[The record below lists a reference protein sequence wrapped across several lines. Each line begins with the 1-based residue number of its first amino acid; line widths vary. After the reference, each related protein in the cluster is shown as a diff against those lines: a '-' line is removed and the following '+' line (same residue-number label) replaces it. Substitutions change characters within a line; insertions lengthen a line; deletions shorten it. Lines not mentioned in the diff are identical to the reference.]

1 MEPNKD
7 DKYEKRN
14 PQPEPVD
21 DLRSSA
27 CYTPG
32 PWEVDKYMGLPTIFD
47 TRGNG
52 TVALASVHD
61 MAIESADAN
70 ASLMAAAPELLEAC
84 EKYLDAMDRYG
95 HPDKTDRL
103 MRAAIKKA
111 RGV

>member
-1 MEPNKD
+1 MIENIKPGD
-7 DKYEKRN
+7 N
-14 PQPEPVD
+14 PAPVHPH
-21 DLRSSA
+21 

-32 PWEVDKYMGLPTIFD
+32 PWEVGKYMGLPTIFD

-111 RGV
+111 RDV